1 MRPPPWLG
9 RAVRVGFLVLA
20 VALLLVY
27 LWDVRDEAADAVQE
41 IGAGYALGSLAAVLV
56 GLLASMSVW
65 RALLA
70 DLGAELSLRAA
81 FHVFF
86 FGQLGKYVPGSVF
99 AVAAQMELGRAQ
111 GASRSR
117 VATASLVFMGV
128 GLAVGLL
135 VAAVALPLTSP
146 DALQQYGW
154 VLLALPV
161 GLAVLAPPV
170 LTRVVGLFLRL
181 LRRPPLEQPLSARR
195 VGAATGWALVMWL
208 AYGLHLWL
216 LVRPQGADAG
226 GDLLLATGGYALA
239 WTAGF
244 LFVVAPAG
252 AGVREVALVA
262 ALAPV
267 LDRPAALAVALLSR
281 VLMTVGDLVLGAGGA
296 AVRPR
301 NGHGTGRDGSP
312 VSSVTAVKQL
322 GKAADA

>member
-1 MRPPPWLG
+1 
-9 RAVRVGFLVLA
+9 VLA
-20 VALLLVY
+20 VGLLLAY
-27 LWDVRDEAADAVQE
+27 LWSEREGAAEAVRA
-41 IGAGYALGSLAAVLV
+41 IGVGYAVASLAAVLV

-70 DLGAELSLRAA
+70 DLGAVLSPRAA

-117 VATASLVFMGV
+117 VATASLLFMGV

-135 VAAVALPLTSP
+135 VAAATLPFTSP
-146 DALQQYGW
+146 GALRQFAW
-154 VLLALPV
+154 VLLVLPV

-170 LTRVVGLFLRL
+170 LTRVVGVFLRL
-181 LRRPPLEQPLSARR
+181 LRRPPLEAPLTARR

-244 LFVVAPAG
+244 LFVIAPAG

-267 LDRPAALAVALLSR
+267 VDRPAALAVALLSR
-281 VLMTVGDLVLGAGGA
+281 VLMTLGDLVLGAGGA

-301 NGHGTGRDGSP
+301 NGHGTGRSGTG

>member
-9 RAVRVGFLVLA
+9 RAVRAGFLGLA
-20 VALLLVY
+20 VALLLAY
-27 LWDVRDEAADAVQE
+27 LWDNREGAADAVRA
-41 IGAGYALGSLAAVLV
+41 IGAGYAVASLAAVLV

-70 DLGAELSLRAA
+70 DLGTELSPRAA

-117 VATASLVFMGV
+117 VATASLLFMGV

-135 VAAVALPLTSP
+135 VAAATLPLTSP
-146 DALQQYGW
+146 DALRQFAW
-154 VLLALPV
+154 ALLLLPV

-170 LTRVVGLFLRL
+170 LTRVVGVFLRL
-181 LRRPPLEQPLSARR
+181 LRRPPLERPLSARR
-195 VGAATGWALVMWL
+195 VGAATGWALVMWSS
-208 AYGLHLWL
+208 YGLHLWL

-244 LFVVAPAG
+244 LFVIAPAG

-267 LDRPAALAVALLSR
+267 VDRPAALAVALLSR
-281 VLMTVGDLVLGAGGA
+281 VLMTLGDLVLGAGGA

-301 NGHGTGRDGSP
+301 NGHGARRSGAG
-312 VSSVTAVKQL
+312 VSSVTTVKQL

>member
-9 RAVRVGFLVLA
+9 RVARAGFLVLA
-20 VALLLVY
+20 VALLLGY
-27 LWDVRDEAADAVQE
+27 LWVDREQAADAVRAV
-41 IGAGYALGSLAAVLV
+41 GAGYAAASLAAVLV

-70 DLGAELSLRAA
+70 DLGTELSLRAA

-135 VAAVALPLTSP
+135 VATVTLPLTSP
-146 DALQQYGW
+146 EALRQFGW
-154 VLLALPV
+154 ALLALPL

-170 LTRVVGLFLRL
+170 LTRVVGVFLRL
-181 LRRPPLEQPLSARR
+181 LRRPPLERPLTARR

-244 LFVVAPAG
+244 LIVLAPAG

-267 LDRPAALAVALLSR
+267 VDRPAALAVALLSR
-281 VLMTVGDLVLGAGGA
+281 VLMTLGDLLLGAAGA

-301 NGHGTGRDGSP
+301 NGHRAGGPGAPMSR
-312 VSSVTAVKQL
+312 VTAVKQL